1 MNNYS
6 LVGRSEDNFIVV
18 DEAVNAGGLTIEIK
32 GRGNRVIIEE
42 GCTLNET
49 FIRFWGNNNHVH
61 ISRKTK
67 ICGRFLFDGDEQQL
81 LIGEST
87 TFERVNIVLAE
98 GCSVS
103 IGKDCMLS
111 FGIQIRTSDAHSVLD
126 ATTRVRTNPSK
137 NIFIDDHVWVG
148 AEAIIQKGSSI
159 PKNSIVGIRSV
170 VAGAFI
176 NPNVAIA
183 GIPAKIVKEN
193 IDWDRKLI

>member
-6 LVGRSEDNFIVV
+6 LVERGEGNSIVI
-18 DEAVNAGGLTIEIK
+18 DEAVCANKLTVEIK
-32 GRGNRVIIEE
+32 GRGNRITIEE
-42 GCTLNET
+42 GCSLNET

-67 ICGRFLFDGDEQQL
+67 ICGRFLFDGDEQN
-81 LIGEST
+81 LIIGDGT
-87 TFERVNIVLAE
+87 TFERVSIILAE

-103 IGKDCMLS
+103 IGKDCMFS
-111 FGIQIRTSDAHSVLD
+111 FGIQVRTSDAHSVLD

-137 NIFIDDHVWVG
+137 SIFIDDHVWVG
-148 AEAIIQKGSSI
+148 SEAIIQKGSSI
-159 PKNSIVGIRSV
+159 PKNSIIGIRSV
-170 VAGAFI
+170 VTGAFI

-193 IDWDRKLI
+193 IDWDRKLL